1 MNTLTANDPLLD
13 ISIAT
18 TQSDAKIKLTLKS
31 AKDGLLIYTFTYET
45 DSPKEPDAIRL
56 DWKLPMLNV
65 KGIWKS
71 GSIHDKRQQYD
82 WELEHLRSRISVD
95 APIVCA
101 FGYEDENVI
110 TFACQDAV
118 NLVELNALLREEDN
132 HLYCHL
138 RLFTER
144 HPEIT
149 QYQTEIRI
157 DTRGHHF
164 SEALKQT
171 AKWYTEEPMYQH
183 APVPP
188 LAREPL
194 YSTWYQFHQ
203 ELSEPILLEE
213 FEIAKSLGYKL
224 AIIDDGWQ
232 TRDSN
237 RGYDYTGD
245 WQPERMPE
253 MRAFVDQVH
262 ALGMKIGLW
271 FSVPFCGKKSKAYQT
286 FSGKFLTDTHRWA
299 PVFDPRYP
307 EVRAHLI
314 GLYVRAVRDW
324 DMDALKLDFIDDF
337 QVYEQTELT
346 KANGRDYASVN
357 EAVHRLMS
365 DVMQSL
371 RAIKPDIAIEFRQKY
386 IGPAMMHFG
395 NMFRAFD
402 CPNDPVT
409 NRIRTTDVKLL
420 CGEAAVHSDPIT
432 WHSDDRIELAAIQLI
447 NSLYSV
453 PQLSVNLRDTS
464 PGFLQM
470 IAFYTRYWAE
480 HRSILLDGHF
490 VPQGP
495 LANYPLL
502 RSKKD
507 GHVILAIHEPMVA
520 TIETSNCIQID
531 VFNASMDSMLVLRN
545 QGDSSRWELRIHN
558 CQGHIIQERQIDLQ
572 AGLNEFSVP
581 VAGLLKLQKTT

>member
-1 MNTLTANDPLLD
+1 MLNLNRPLFNLN
-13 ISIAT
+13 IAT
-18 TQSDAKIKLTLKS
+18 TSQVARIDVSLIS
-31 AKDGLLIYTFTYET
+31 EEEGLLIYKLAYDT
-45 DSPKEPDAIRL
+45 DTPQEPEAIKL
-56 DWKLPMLNV
+56 HWKIPFLGV

-110 TFACQDAV
+110 TFACQDAI

-132 HLYCHL
+132 HLYCHMS
-138 RLFTER
+138 LFTER

-149 QYQTEIRI
+149 HYETEIRI

-164 SEALKQT
+164 SDALKQT
-171 AKWYTEEPMYQH
+171 AHWYTEQEEYQH

-194 YSTWYQFHQ
+194 YSTWYNFHQ
-203 ELSEPILLEE
+203 DLSEPILLQEL
-213 FEIAKSLGYKL
+213 EIAKSLGYEL
-224 AIIDDGWQ
+224 VIIDDGWQ
-232 TRDSN
+232 THDSN

-245 WQPERMPE
+245 WQPERMPQ

-286 FSGKFLTDTHRWA
+286 FSGKFLTDNHRWA

-314 GLYVRAVRDW
+314 GLYERAVRDW

-346 KANGRDYASVN
+346 KVNGRDYASVN

-365 DVMQSL
+365 DVMKSL

-386 IGPAMMHFG
+386 IGPAMMNFG

-409 NRIRTTDVKLL
+409 NR
-420 CGEAAVHSDPIT
+420 
-432 WHSDDRIELAAIQLI
+432 
-447 NSLYSV
+447 
-453 PQLSVNLRDTS
+453 
-464 PGFLQM
+464 
-470 IAFYTRYWAE
+470 
-480 HRSILLDGHF
+480 
-490 VPQGP
+490 
-495 LANYPLL
+495 
-502 RSKKD
+502 
-507 GHVILAIHEPMVA
+507 
-520 TIETSNCIQID
+520 
-531 VFNASMDSMLVLRN
+531 
-545 QGDSSRWELRIHN
+545 
-558 CQGHIIQERQIDLQ
+558 
-572 AGLNEFSVP
+572 
-581 VAGLLKLQKTT
+581 